1 MPKIKVTPNKGLKQE
16 RGSGFHLLSSNSR
29 GFAIETADATVTMGM
44 VDAAEIATGIVLPI
58 GAVPQLVA
66 LKCVSAGVD
75 ADTVSN
81 WTANSVSAINV
92 GGVTFEPAASN
103 GVDLLTDDDVVVY
116 DLAAQV
122 DALGASDAV
131 YASVATSTGAA
142 LTLTESETGA
152 DEAAD
157 TAASCRIVIQYLVPI
172 I

>member
-75 ADTVSN
+75 ASGSN
-81 WTANSVSAINV
+81 WSANSVSAINV
-92 GGVTFEPAASN
+92 GGVSFEPAASN